1 MFFRRALVRA
11 LRDSSLRNSSL
22 APPTCQVRQVMRWR
36 SNTSVTAAEEIKK
49 PRKKTSK
56 VSKAKHAGMKSVI
69 LPPLPLEPIPVL
81 VDAGDGTGT
90 ETPIPSTALM
100 AEIQEIQDRY
110 PDHILLVQV
119 GGFFEIY
126 DHQGYLE
133 EIADLLHLKIA
144 RPKNQTKNQL
154 RFAGFPLARYK
165 DYVEQLVKHGKTV
178 ALVEQVGSDLTN
190 KTKTKVRNVTRII
203 TPGTLIDEDWVESR
217 ENNFLLSVTAL
228 PNSDKS
234 SDFGLAWL
242 DVSTGDF
249 LVCESSLET
258 FEEHLSRIQPKE
270 ILCDRR
276 LQETHPTLIQS
287 LRNRAG
293 EFHLSMKDTEKKA
306 EALLGGLLIQED
318 ASRALLT
325 DMRKL
330 LADFS
335 PLQVQAAGTLLGYV
349 AENFCHV
356 PSFPAP
362 AEFVPEEVMRIDP
375 VTQQALEITRT
386 FRDRAR
392 KGSLLHEID
401 RTKTAAG
408 SRMLATRLKAPSI
421 SIDEINRRLDLV
433 EVFFSDTHLLADIRE
448 LLSNCK
454 DVERALQRIHLAKA
468 TPGDYINIIATLRM
482 ADQIFR
488 LLERKQN
495 QLQGAASAGIM
506 KSLEALAEKL
516 GSCRSLLN
524 ACDEIFD
531 EKLQDLHKIT
541 DLDAIKEG
549 ISAELDEKRR
559 AHQVLKQQEEA
570 YRVKLARKYGNNQMY
585 DSINLA
591 NAVTDLEKKFKVS
604 ALADPK
610 LGPILAIQDVRGP
623 SRLGVKARIG
633 KDPHA
638 ELLERA
644 NTSVGLRFSHTHW
657 SALYRSLNES
667 ANALLEIQKDVFE
680 RACGKIK
687 EHTLPF
693 IETCRTI
700 AEVDV
705 ASATAAHAQEC
716 GYTRPVVTKELVHD
730 VRGGRHPV
738 VERAQTYRE
747 SMYVKNDFHIGG
759 DQRLWLLTGPNM
771 GGKSTFLRQSAL
783 LSILAQT
790 SYYVPASSAR
800 LGIVDKVFSR
810 VGASDDLAAHQ
821 STFMVEM
828 RETATI
834 LKNATEKSFVI
845 MDEIGRGTSTNDGL
859 ALAHATLVYLHQH
872 SKCRGVFATHYHEL
886 AARVQDDQSQ
896 SLDAVKCYQTA
907 VLADDKGHLIYTYQ
921 LQPGVMTQSH
931 GIDCARAAGLP
942 EQVIAS
948 ATAFYQQLENE
959 QGIKDRLWRDWQNM
973 QSSMG
978 TEKADAAFQAT
989 MS

>member
-1 MFFRRALVRA
+1 MFPRRALVRA
-11 LRDSSLRNSSL
+11 LRASSLRNSSL
-22 APPTCQVRQVMRWR
+22 LLPTCQVRQVMRWQ

-49 PRKKTSK
+49 QRKKTSK
-56 VSKAKHAGMKSVI
+56 VSKAKRAGMKSVI

-81 VDAGDGTGT
+81 VDAGDGTGA
-90 ETPIPSTALM
+90 ETPIPTTALM

-228 PNSDKS
+228 PNSDKP

-249 LVCESSLET
+249 LVCESSLDT

-293 EFHLSMKDTEKKA
+293 EFHLSMRDTEKKA
-306 EALLGGLLIQED
+306 EAYLGGLLIQED

-349 AENFCHV
+349 AENFCHL

-362 AEFVPEEVMRIDP
+362 AEFVPEDVMRIDP

-433 EVFFSDTHLLADIRE
+433 EVFFSDTHLLADVRE

-468 TPGDYINIIATLRM
+468 TPGDYLNIIATLRM

-488 LLERKQN
+488 LLESKQN
-495 QLQGAASAGIM
+495 QLKGAASAGII

-531 EKLQDLHKIT
+531 EKLQDLQKIT
-541 DLDAIKEG
+541 DLEAIKEG

-559 AHQVLKQQEEA
+559 THQVLKQQEEA
-570 YRVKLARKYGNNQMY
+570 YRVKLARKYG
-585 DSINLA
+585 
-591 NAVTDLEKKFKVS
+591 LEDKFKIS

-623 SRLGVKARIG
+623 SRLAVKARIE
-633 KDPHA
+633 KDSHT

-657 SALYRSLNES
+657 SGLYRSLNES

-680 RACGKIK
+680 RACGRIK
-687 EHTLPF
+687 AHTLPF

-700 AEVDV
+700 AEIDV
-705 ASATAAHAQEC
+705 ASAIAAHAQEC
-716 GYTRPVVTKELVHD
+716 GYTRPVVTEELVHD

-747 SMYVKNDFHIGG
+747 SMYVKNDFYIGG

-790 SYYVPASSAR
+790 GCYVPASSAR

-845 MDEIGRGTSTNDGL
+845 MDEIGRGTSTNDGF
-859 ALAHATLVYLHQH
+859 AIAHATLVYLHQH

-886 AARVQDDQSQ
+886 AARVQDDQTQ

-948 ATAFYQQLENE
+948 ATTFYQQLENE
-959 QGIKDRLWRDWQNM
+959 QRIKDRLWRDWQNQ

-978 TEKADAAFQAT
+978 TGEADAAYQAT